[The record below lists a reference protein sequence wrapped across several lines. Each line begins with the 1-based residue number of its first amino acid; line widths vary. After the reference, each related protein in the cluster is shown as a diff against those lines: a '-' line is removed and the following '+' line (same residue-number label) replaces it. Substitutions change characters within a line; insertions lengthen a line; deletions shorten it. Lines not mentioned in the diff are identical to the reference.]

1 MTKKIIIM
9 SQAAK
14 RVRFSNPAEMAA
26 HMAAEQKK
34 IDDKNS
40 LLMARKIEH
49 NRIMEEFI
57 PFFYTSLN
65 NNTENFLNFIKNF
78 TDINLNGVRY
88 GGDAEATTESICAS
102 LIPALNERVK
112 AGVIFTP
119 SMYSFTS
126 NGDRRL
132 NISVIGKTN
141 TGNHFTHSI
150 LLAKGN
156 DKGYWLPT
164 FIELVI

>member
-1 MTKKIIIM
+1 MFRET
-9 SQAAK
+9 K
-14 RVRFSNPAEMAA
+14 RVRFENPEEMAA
-26 HMAAEQKK
+26 MITAEQKR
-34 IDDKNS
+34 IDDKNA
-40 LLMARKIEH
+40 LLRARNIEH
-49 NRIMEEFI
+49 HKIMEEFI
-57 PFFYTSLN
+57 PYFYHSINSDTS
-65 NNTENFLNFIKNF
+65 NFVKFVKNF

-88 GGDAEATTESICAS
+88 GGQAEATTESICAS
-102 LIPALNERVK
+102 LIPVLNERVK
-112 AGVIFTP
+112 SGVIFTP
-119 SMYSFTS
+119 TLYSFTS

-156 DKGYWLPT
+156 DKQYWLPT

>member
-1 MTKKIIIM
+1 MKT
-9 SQAAK
+9 
-14 RVRFSNPAEMAA
+14 R
-26 HMAAEQKK
+26 H
-34 IDDKNS
+34 
-40 LLMARKIEH
+40 IEH
-49 NRIMEEFI
+49 NRITEEFI
-57 PFFYTSLN
+57 PFFYHSLN
-65 NNTENFLNFIKNF
+65 NNTSNFLNFVKNF

-88 GGDAEATTESICAS
+88 GGNAEATTETICS
-102 LIPALNERVK
+102 TLIPALNERVK
-112 AGVIFTP
+112 AGVQFIP
-119 SMYSFTS
+119 SLYSFTS

-156 DKGYWLPT
+156 DKEYWLPT